1 MYKCQ
6 NLENYFSLFYNKILF
21 THWLVEV
28 FAQKLFFGHFWDFKP
43 GYEQCISIQKCSIV
57 QHFCPGMHRIQN
69 LEFFGWERYLYIL
82 IFSSFLFLLF
92 LSFLLHSLAFYWAC
106 FQFKNL
112 CESMYATGQFFY
124 HRVSKSNYRKF
135 CCKFFTQISEHF
147 CAYLGLQRV
156 YNSDLGII
164 RKISPCRFWSKVMK
178 SELEQRPTLALT

>member
-43 GYEQCISIQKCSIV
+43 GYEQCISIQKCSIL

-106 FQFKNL
+106 FQFKNF
-112 CESMYATGQFFY
+112 CESMYAMGQFFTIEY
-124 HRVSKSNYRKF
+124 LSLITENFAASFSLKFLSIFVHISGSRECMTLIWVSLERTPHADF
-135 CCKFFTQISEHF
+135 
-147 CAYLGLQRV
+147 GQR
-156 YNSDLGII
+156 
-164 RKISPCRFWSKVMK
+164 RWSQNWNKGQH
-178 SELEQRPTLALT
+178 LL